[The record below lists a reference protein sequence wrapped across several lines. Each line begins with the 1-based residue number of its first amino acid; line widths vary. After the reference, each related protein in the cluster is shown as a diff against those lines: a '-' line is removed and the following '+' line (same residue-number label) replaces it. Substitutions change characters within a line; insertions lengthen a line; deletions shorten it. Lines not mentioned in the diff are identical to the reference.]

1 MLERERERESGSSSN
16 EESPN
21 ADCTQCQQQQLQQQQ
36 TVSPPTVAPL
46 PVVNPASSRP
56 AVISVPSW
64 RLHDDSGDQVALTSP
79 KHL

>member
-1 MLERERERESGSSSN
+1 MLERERESGSSSN

-21 ADCTQCQQQQLQQQQ
+21 ADCTQCQQLQQQQ

-56 AVISVPSW
+56 AVVSVPSW